1 MTEKNP
7 KSTMKHGDALEP
19 GEELVSPSGVFKLRY
34 EKEGN
39 LELLAK
45 QPNEQWISIWQSRTK
60 PKNPG
65 PARFDAADL
74 LVVCDEDGS
83 ELRPCKPWRSP
94 ADPLAARLVLQ
105 DDGNLVAYETSD
117 PYQYPYWSTDTWN
130 GRFAVLIGVEEYSHF
145 SEERLRAG
153 RNDVLAM
160 WKVCRRLGYQPEH
173 IRLRTSPRLTKG
185 EMENAEVERLLAL
198 PEGLGKTDDDVRP
211 QAMQALA
218 SAQGSWAEIL
228 GDATCASIADAL
240 LWLRSRLAAPF
251 DQQQG
256 YVVPGILYYSGHG
269 AKLDGELA
277 LCPSDV
283 GRDGTNA
290 LPFADVE
297 EALTAGYER
306 QQSPNPMEH
315 LTVVLDCCFAAAD
328 SKKGGATNQRV
339 TALDLSG
346 GAPSASRS
354 PQRPVH
360 PWLQR
365 RIFCA
370 TRDDEQGHQALLGD
384 RWHGAFTWALTR
396 TLEQWTTRQSS
407 TELFPYVDI
416 SHAELLMRTRML
428 LEALSFP
435 QHPVL
440 MDAFANTPVFWSGLA
455 RVEAQAMG
463 PIPGTSARPTAW
475 RPGIQLTPIGN
486 RDNPF
491 MRLEFLNGQTL
502 LYEGI
507 LPKETTTTTTNETWT
522 QGKEYWRKAASGT
535 PNFLRVTTVVATAL
549 TFRPSEYTEVNQ
561 NADWGSRD
569 QIPALTGSLTTQLF
583 GVSLPSSGAVPTW
596 FGIAGGNLLFQ
607 VTTYSLTAHT
617 PERGYFSKAT
627 PIRG

>member
-1 MTEKNP
+1 MKEPSP

-34 EKEGN
+34 EKDGN
-39 LELLAK
+39 LVLLAK
-45 QPNEQWISIWQSRTK
+45 QADERWIPTWQSGTK

-65 PARFDAADL
+65 RARFDAADL
-74 LVVCDEDGS
+74 LVVCDVDGS
-83 ELRPCKPWRSP
+83 ELRPCKPWSAP
-94 ADPLAARLVLQ
+94 ADPVAARLVLQ
-105 DDGNLVAYETSD
+105 DDGNLVAYESSD
-117 PYQYPYWSTDTWN
+117 PDRDPYWATDTWN
-130 GRFAVLIGVEEYSHF
+130 GRFAVLIGVEDYEHF

-173 IRLRTSPRLTKG
+173 IRVRTSPPLTEEDLEKA
-185 EMENAEVERLLAL
+185 EMERLLAL
-198 PEGLGKTDDDVRP
+198 PEGLGRTDDDVRP
-211 QAMQALA
+211 QAMRALA
-218 SAQGSWAEIL
+218 SAHGSWAEIL
-228 GDATCASIADAL
+228 GDATRASITEAL
-240 LWLRSRLAAPF
+240 TWLRSRLAAPF

-269 AKLDGELA
+269 TKLDGELA

-297 EALTAGYER
+297 EALTAGYE
-306 QQSPNPMEH
+306 QQRSPNPVEH

-328 SKKGGATNQRV
+328 AKKGGVTNQRV
-339 TALDLSG
+339 TALDLTG

-455 RVEAQAMG
+455 RVEAHHPGAV
-463 PIPGTSARPTAW
+463 PGTSARPTAL
-475 RPGIQLTPIGN
+475 RPEIQLTPIGDK
-486 RDNPF
+486 DNPF
-491 MRLEFLNGQTL
+491 MRLEFLNGVNL
-502 LYEGI
+502 VYEGI
-507 LPKETTTTTTNETWT
+507 VPWQTTRTTNETWDSA
-522 QGKEYWRKAASGT
+522 KEYWRKTTHSGPPDSLCVSKVAAAALMSQSQYTPVNRDATWAGT
-535 PNFLRVTTVVATAL
+535 ETPTHTGQLITT
-549 TFRPSEYTEVNQ
+549 E
-561 NADWGSRD
+561 
-569 QIPALTGSLTTQLF
+569 LF
-583 GVSLPSSGAVPTW
+583 GVSFPSSSASPTW
-596 FGIAGGNLLFQ
+596 FRKIGSPLAFQAG
-607 VTTYSLTAHT
+607 TYRLSPFDTS
-617 PERGYFSKAT
+617 RGFFKKAT
-627 PIRG
+627 PI

>member
-1 MTEKNP
+1 MTQPNA
-7 KSTMKHGDALEP
+7 KSTMKPGDALEP
-19 GEELVSPSGVFKLRY
+19 GEELVSPSGVFKLHY
-34 EKEGN
+34 QQDGN
-39 LELLAK
+39 LVLLAK
-45 QPNEQWISIWQSRTK
+45 QADERWVTAWQSGTLPKK
-60 PKNPG
+60 PG
-65 PARFDAADL
+65 RARFDAADV
-74 LVVCDEDGS
+74 LVVGDEDGS

-105 DDGNLVAYETSD
+105 DDGNLVAYESSD
-117 PYQYPYWSTDTWN
+117 PYQYPYWASDTWN
-130 GRFAVLIGVEEYSHF
+130 GRFAVLIGVEEYTHF
-145 SEERLRAG
+145 GEERLRAG

-173 IRLRTSPRLTKG
+173 IRLRTSPPLTLEDLEKA
-185 EMENAEVERLLAL
+185 EMERLLAL
-198 PEGLGKTDDDVRP
+198 PEGTGKTHDDVLP
-211 QAMQALA
+211 QALRALA
-218 SAQGSWAEIL
+218 SAHESRAEIL
-228 GDATCASIADAL
+228 GDATCVSITEAL
-240 LWLRSRLAAPF
+240 LWLQSRLAAPF

-269 AKLDGELA
+269 TKLDGELA

-283 GRDGTNA
+283 GRDGSNA

-306 QQSPNPMEH
+306 QQTPNPVEH

-328 SKKGGATNQRV
+328 SKTGGATNQRV
-339 TALDLSG
+339 TALDFTG
-346 GAPSASRS
+346 GAASASRS

-370 TRDDEQGHQALLGD
+370 TRDDEQGHQALLGG

-455 RVEAQAMG
+455 RVEAQHVG
-463 PIPGTSARPTAW
+463 PIPRTSVKPTASW
-475 RPGIQLTPIGN
+475 GSVQLTPIGD
-486 RDNPF
+486 RLNPF
-491 MRLEFLNGQTL
+491 MRLEFLQGATL

-507 LPKETTTTTTNETWT
+507 VPWQTTTRGSGETWIE
-522 QGKEYWRKAASGT
+522 GKEYWRKVASGT
-535 PNFLRVTTVVATAL
+535 PSSLRVTKVAATAL
-549 TFRPSEYTEVNQ
+549 TLSPSQYTEVNQ
-561 NADWGSRD
+561 DATWGTRD
-569 QIPALTGSLTTQLF
+569 EIPALTGSLTTELF

-596 FGIAGGNLLFQ
+596 FGINGANLLFQ
-607 VTTYSLTAHT
+607 AKAYSLTAYT
-617 PERGYFSKAT
+617 SERGFFSKAT
-627 PIRG
+627 PR